1 MLDCLVSKYEAGDFS
16 KKEPPNTVKTF
27 KLNASGTSKFPGATK
42 VVNDQ
47 GKDVSLRKTLTYG
60 TRYGIGVFCLTG
72 EREEQIGWVPE
83 KEQSLFDA
91 IGMAYN
97 STNFR
102 AKIHRRVSASCKNL
116 GDKFTKITIAVI
128 CEIS

>member
-1 MLDCLVSKYEAGDFS
+1 M
-16 KKEPPNTVKTF
+16 
-27 KLNASGTSKFPGATK
+27 
-42 VVNDQ
+42 VNDQ
-47 GKDVSLRKTLTYG
+47 AKEVSLRETLVYG
-60 TRYGIGVFCLTG
+60 TRYGIGVFCLTK
-72 EREEQIGWVPE
+72 EREEQIGWVQE

-97 STNFR
+97 LPNFR
-102 AKIHRRVSASCKNL
+102 AKIHSASCKNL